1 MVHRNGGKRRNK
13 LKKWQLRLDT
23 FSTTIGWFYF
33 LPCVIISTLR
43 HLMVVVVFFFRT
55 HLHTQAYDVNFKI

>member
-1 MVHRNGGKRRNK
+1 MVHRNGGKHRNK

-23 FSTTIGWFYF
+23 FSIGYF

-43 HLMVVVVFFFRT
+43 HLMVVVVFFFLT
-55 HLHTQAYDVNFKI
+55 HLHK